1 MLKTQ
6 LKTCK
11 MKQSALSHKVHLERP
26 GNKNMIMDNQ
36 PDDSIQSLLDRSKD
50 YVETR
55 LELFKLKAIDK
66 SADVVSSSASALV
79 MIISLLFFFMF
90 LNIGLGLL
98 IGELLGKSYYGFFIL
113 AAIYLITGLL
123 FKSMGD
129 KWVKVPVSSML
140 IKKLFK

>member
-1 MLKTQ
+1 
-6 LKTCK
+6 
-11 MKQSALSHKVHLERP
+11 
-26 GNKNMIMDNQ
+26 MDNQ

-55 LELFKLKAIDK
+55 LELLKLKAIDK
-66 SADVVSSSASALV
+66 SADVVSSTASAVV
-79 MIISLLFFFMF
+79 MGISLLFFFIL
-90 LNIGLGLL
+90 LNIGLALL
-98 IGELLGKSYYGFFIL
+98 IGELIGKSYYGFFIL

-129 KWVKVPVSSML
+129 KWVKDPVSALL

>member
-1 MLKTQ
+1 
-6 LKTCK
+6 
-11 MKQSALSHKVHLERP
+11 MKQSVVLHKDHSERP

-66 SADVVSSSASALV
+66 SADVISSTASALV
-79 MIISLLFFFMF
+79 MMMALLFFFIF

-98 IGELLGKSYYGFFIL
+98 IGELIGKSYYGFFIL

-129 KWVKVPVSSML
+129 KWVKKPVSSML